1 MAHQITIQWDASP
14 GPISGYN
21 VRRGTALGNE
31 SSVPL
36 NLTPIVTTSFTD
48 NTVYPGQIYSY
59 AVTAVFNG
67 VESLVP
73 IQLVS
78 TPVPFGP
85 SPAGLLLGA
94 AASFG
99 VLAGSTV
106 TNVPASATLISGDVG
121 TSPGT
126 SITGF
131 LSPASISGVF
141 HPGDFV
147 SAAAQSAVLAAY
159 TAGNAMPGGVT
170 VGADLGG
177 LTLSPGVYKNAS
189 SIAITGTLVL
199 DGQGNPNA
207 TWIFQIGSTLTSASS
222 NSAVALIGGAQAA
235 NVYWLVGSSAT
246 LNTNTSFAGN
256 ILAQA
261 SITADTN
268 VHINGRL
275 LAMTGAITLD
285 GNDVVL
291 FLNGQLAVHSLNAA
305 FVIGQ
310 IIFDGLNYQVVSTSG
325 TTGGALPVWATGL
338 NAQTMDGSVVWT
350 EFTPPLGQ
358 TVLLNLP
365 PSLPNTPPAPP
376 ASPTGLVISSET

>member
-1 MAHQITIQWDASP
+1 MAHQITISWTASP

-21 VRRGTALGNE
+21 VRRGTAVGNE
-31 SSVPL
+31 SSTPL
-36 NLTPIVTTSFTD
+36 NNAPLLTTSFTD

-59 AVTAVFNG
+59 AVTAVYNG
-67 VESLVP
+67 VESLAP
-73 IQLVS
+73 IQVVS
-78 TPVPFGP
+78 SPVPFGP

-94 AASFG
+94 ASSFG

-106 TNVPASATLISGDVG
+106 TNVPGSSTLISGDVG

-131 LSPASISGVF
+131 ASPTSISGVF

-147 SAAAQSAVLAAY
+147 SAAAQGASLAAY
-159 TAGNAMPGGVT
+159 TFGNALVGGVT
-170 VGADLGG
+170 VGADLGA
-177 LTLSPGVYKNAS
+177 LTLSPGVYKNVS
-189 SIAITGTLVL
+189 SVAITGTLVL
-199 DGQGNPNA
+199 DGGGNPNA
-207 TWIFQIGSTLTSASS
+207 TWIFQIGTTLTTSSS
-222 NSAVALIGGAQAA
+222 NSTIALIGGAQAS

-256 ILAQA
+256 IIAQA
-261 SITADTN
+261 SITADTG

-275 LAMTGAITLD
+275 FALIGAVTLD

-291 FLNGQLAVHSLNAA
+291 FLNGQLSIHALSTP
-305 FVIGQ
+305 FQIGQ
-310 IIFDGLNYQVVSTSG
+310 IIFDGTNYQVVSTAGTSG
-325 TTGGALPVWATGL
+325 SALPTWATGL
-338 NAQTMDGSVVWT
+338 NAQTTDGSVAWT

-358 TVLLNLP
+358 IVLMTLP

-376 ASPTGLVISSET
+376 ASPTSLTVSSES